1 MEHMGGGG
9 HIYMAG
15 SQMEN
20 ATVEEAIAK
29 VKEVINQ
36 MIIDGE
42 IDA

>member
-1 MEHMGGGG
+1 
-9 HIYMAG
+9 MAG